1 MRGKK
6 KKGVMVKPGDTV
18 AESAVA
24 AAMLEKLRAA
34 GVKVPAAN
42 NNEDSVSMTQSEYTY
57 YSETT
62 NDDTVASKVGDRK
75 QSDVGVSLKDINIE
89 ASLEPQNDKKSPT
102 GNFLDIN
109 IKASAVEKRVVTPNT
124 SRPIS
129 SELKIDV
136 EESKEA
142 GAHLQTEE
150 NTAQDD
156 SADMD
161 DDDVD
166 EGLPVSA
173 QKLELNKVKVSS
185 VRTQSSL
192 SLRELI
198 GNKNKASAQV
208 EQPPAAQPEAS
219 KLNVEKVEQPS
230 PAKKEAVNATAPPQ
244 DQKAQVI
251 KQEEPFK
258 PEESPASPFG
268 LKTDGPRNETAQENK
283 PTEVSVTKF
292 EAPTAV
298 ESAEEKLADLLKT
311 GVTVED
317 SNTEEEKEAE
327 IEPMDDSI
335 ALNVKKIS
343 KPIA

>member
-1 MRGKK
+1 
-6 KKGVMVKPGDTV
+6 
-18 AESAVA
+18 
-24 AAMLEKLRAA
+24 
-34 GVKVPAAN
+34 
-42 NNEDSVSMTQSEYTY
+42 
-57 YSETT
+57 
-62 NDDTVASKVGDRK
+62 
-75 QSDVGVSLKDINIE
+75 
-89 ASLEPQNDKKSPT
+89 
-102 GNFLDIN
+102 
-109 IKASAVEKRVVTPNT
+109 
-124 SRPIS
+124 
-129 SELKIDV
+129 
-136 EESKEA
+136 
-142 GAHLQTEE
+142 
-150 NTAQDD
+150 
-156 SADMD
+156 MD

-268 LKTDGPRNETAQENK
+268 LKTDEPRNETAQEKK
-283 PTEVSVTKF
+283 PTEVSVTAF

-327 IEPMDDSI
+327 IEPVNDSI